1 MQKTSRRET
10 RPLPTRLTAMPNT
23 FKDWAAADIPEV
35 FFDTSEFADT
45 LTINGTSVNVVW
57 DKDSLEYK
65 RIRDYDG
72 MIDGD
77 ALFYISAVQWATIA
91 NVASPPRTDDAIQ
104 IAGQRGT
111 RNATIVNVAEN
122 AGVYDITIR
131 FTGYQGAI

>member
-1 MQKTSRRET
+1 MTN
-10 RPLPTRLTAMPNT
+10 PLPTRPMAMANT

-45 LTINGTSVNVVW
+45 LTINGTQVDIVW
-57 DKDSLEYK
+57 DKDSLQYK

-77 ALFYISAVQWATIA
+77 ALFYISAAQWDTIA
-91 NVASPPRTDDAIQ
+91 NVASPPRADDAIQ
-104 IAGQRGT
+104 ITGARGK
-111 RNATIVNVAEN
+111 RCATIVDVAEN
-122 AGVYDITIR
+122 MGVYDITIR

>member
-1 MQKTSRRET
+1 M
-10 RPLPTRLTAMPNT
+10 AMANT

-57 DKDSLEYK
+57 DKDNLEYK

-77 ALFYISAVQWATIA
+77 ALFYISAAQWATIA
-91 NVASPPRTDDAIQ
+91 NAASPPRADDAIQ
-104 IAGQRGT
+104 ITGARGT
-111 RNATIVNVAEN
+111 RCATIVDVAEN

>member
-1 MQKTSRRET
+1 MRARLATM
-10 RPLPTRLTAMPNT
+10 RPQPMRPATMANT

-45 LTINGTSVNVVW
+45 LTINGTTVNIVW
-57 DKDSLEYK
+57 DKDTLEYK

-77 ALFYISAVQWATIA
+77 ALFYISADQWATIA
-91 NVASPPRTDDAIQ
+91 NVANPPQADDAIQ
-104 IAGQRGT
+104 ITGSRGS
-111 RNATIVNVAEN
+111 RNATIVDVAEN

>member
-1 MQKTSRRET
+1 MT
-10 RPLPTRLTAMPNT
+10 RPLPTHPTAMPNT

-45 LTINGTSVNVVW
+45 LTINGTTVNIVW
-57 DKDSLEYK
+57 DKDTLEYK

-77 ALFYISAVQWATIA
+77 ALFYISADQWATIA
-91 NVASPPRTDDAIQ
+91 NVANPPRADDAIQ
-104 IAGQRGT
+104 ITGSRGS
-111 RNATIVNVAEN
+111 RNATIVDVAEN
-122 AGVYDITIR
+122 TGVYDITIR

>member
-1 MQKTSRRET
+1 MM
-10 RPLPTRLTAMPNT
+10 RPLPMRPTTMPNT

-45 LTINGTSVNVVW
+45 LTINGTTVNIVW
-57 DKDSLEYK
+57 DKDTLEYK

-77 ALFYISAVQWATIA
+77 ALFYISADQWATIA
-91 NVASPPRTDDAIQ
+91 NVANPPRADDAIQ
-104 IAGQRGT
+104 ITGNRGS
-111 RNATIVNVAEN
+111 RNATIVDVAEN